1 MIYMDIETTGLDG
14 TKYEIIE
21 IYMLKEDAEGNK
33 IGEMHYYFKPS
44 KPLDLIIIE
53 KTKLTDAFLSDKPKF
68 EDHISDIVNFI
79 SNETLVG
86 HNIIS
91 FDLRFLND
99 NLSKYRHKT
108 LNNKTFDTMVM
119 AREIDNAR
127 QYAKGYKLID
137 LANRYGIKL
146 DESKLHGAKY
156 DTLIT
161 KELYNILIKQ

>member
-21 IYMLKEDAEGNK
+21 IYMLKEDANGSK

-44 KPLDLIIIE
+44 KPLDLIITEI
-53 KTKLTDAFLSDKPKF
+53 TNLTDNFLSDKPKF
-68 EDHISDIVNFI
+68 EDHINDIVNFI

-86 HNIIS
+86 HNINS
-91 FDLRFLND
+91 FDLKFLND
-99 NLSKYRHKT
+99 NLSKYNHRT
-108 LNNKTFDTMVM
+108 LNNKTIDTMVM

-127 QYAKGYKLID
+127 QYEKGYKLSD
-137 LANRYGIKL
+137 LANRYNIKL

-156 DTLIT
+156 DTFIT
-161 KELYNILIKQ
+161 KELYKVLIKK